1 LQAPITIPEFET
13 ISKFTK
19 SVVREE
25 RNVLYQRKRM
35 LEALSVKMNV
45 VFKDTK
51 EGRDKLIYRVA
62 EQRVDLLLLYWK
74 LQNFIIIHLISR
86 S

>member
-1 LQAPITIPEFET
+1 
-13 ISKFTK
+13 
-19 SVVREE
+19 
-25 RNVLYQRKRM
+25 M